1 MKKFL
6 VYFALTLSLLM
17 FAESAIAQD
26 MSDIER
32 DAKALELYIQDKE
45 DHEKHCPYVVWKQP
59 KIDVYKDKL
68 ESQLPENCKSE
79 DN

>member
-1 MKKFL
+1 MKKL
-6 VYFALTLSLLM
+6 LIYVALTLSLLI
-17 FAESAIAQD
+17 FAASVTAQD

-45 DHEKHCPYVVWKQP
+45 DHEKHCPYVAWKQP

-68 ESQLPENCKSE
+68 ESQLPESCKSE
-79 DN
+79 IN